1 MRKSRKKKDLLVNY
15 KNDETVD
22 IEISL
27 RNLTPKKGRGYRS
40 VLYFEGKI
48 KGAGMQ
54 GYVKLWRPVTKVK
67 RNEILRQF
75 YKNMIADKSPKII

>member
-1 MRKSRKKKDLLVNY
+1 MPKSRKKKDLLVNY

-27 RNLTPKKGRGYRS
+27 RKLTPKRGRGYRS

-54 GYVKLWRPVTKVK
+54 GYIKIWRPVTKTK
-67 RNEILRQF
+67 RKEILRQF
-75 YKNMIADKSPKII
+75 HKNMIASKSPKII